1 MCSVF
6 THDPISF
13 APSFACQPICLL
25 ELLPYPTFYTLL
37 VSTGLALSSS
47 LSPRVSLSLQ
57 NATMEENR
65 PARRTS
71 GMYDAHYG
79 STQSLQSG
87 ASLRGHAAPPAGVAT
102 ATPAGV
108 VPAAPGAISGWED
121 PATPTPAPPP
131 APVPFYKKRWFII
144 SQIIIIPLGIAL
156 LFILLFP
163 VVRAIVQLV
172 LRRSNLDV
180 QVAIIGQPVNN
191 SFGLTMEGYVYNT
204 GIFSA
209 KIQFTEPTNV
219 SWIES
224 DGTETPLGYMQ
235 IHDLSAKH
243 KRAVINDTTV
253 FHIIDE
259 EAFGR
264 FSGSLITSQNF
275 TWRLVSYN
283 LRVQA
288 LKFPVA
294 KGLTFDK
301 RLTMNGFNSFDGNV
315 VLRDFQLPSDNPEG
329 GINFVAVTELVNPSP
344 FSIDL
349 GTVVFALSYE
359 GVALGLGTGTG
370 TKINPGNN
378 TITLSGTLER
388 QTQPSDLVIVSQL
401 FTRYLNGESSP
412 VIAKGRST
420 LQSDGSSIS
429 WLSQGL
435 QDLEL
440 NVPFKAFAAID
451 PIRSVTIGEME
462 LQFSQ
467 DQPWSPA
474 AESTSVQAALQL
486 PFGFSLEIGQI
497 QNEFMIT
504 KDGNNVAG
512 LSTPLGA
519 SRSSVTVLSPTDT
532 TGTINISITDTRL
545 SCPEPQHAA
554 FASFNEL
561 LTNSD
566 VAEFRLVGESRAIA
580 NMSIGQITLDPIKVN
595 VSTSLKGLQGL
606 KGMTTIESVDVTG
619 GSTTGINLGIGVT
632 INNPSN
638 LVLSTGDLTLQLSR
652 DGAILGTALMPNLT
666 LSMGNNTVNATSS
679 FAANGS
685 PQGLQTLNDFV
696 GQKDVQLTISGFDG
710 STEVTSLAQAFRSL
724 SLDVT
729 LPALKTNL
737 LNSASL
743 EILPTTGRENNIA
756 HVIVSLEN
764 PFSAPLTIT
773 KVTSTVTSFGI
784 PLGSIEQEVTFNL
797 APKSTTESPSLN
809 LDMNFDPSAL
819 FTVTRALA
827 VEAGL
832 DVAPLDSIV
841 QIGGYQYLSTTSASK
856 REITERQ
863 SDLFQGF
870 DLTTFVGNAFK
881 QLKSDVQLSTDVT
894 IGEYQTTLT
903 FSQEGLPTK
912 TDDTL
917 DLILPILAEPI
928 VQKIVGESLL
938 GLDTVLI
945 LNPEQNGFQTRL
957 RGTIR
962 NAGPFDATI
971 SFPSGLTISWQG
983 RPIGKVAMSEV
994 TIVGDIGGTIDAESR
1009 FEVLDASHLTEF
1021 TKTLLTAESF
1031 TWDIS
1036 GENLTVNALGISV
1049 AGIAFSSRSV
1059 TLKGFNGLQGGV
1071 TIQTFD
1077 LPSDDPAGGIHL
1089 TLETTA
1095 ANPSQV
1101 GIQLSSLGFN
1111 TFVDGVM
1118 IAPVASAGSVTL
1130 APTSTSALSLVGRL
1144 IPQDN
1149 PAGLAVVSKIF
1160 NNFVE
1165 GKDSNVIVQG
1175 ASAGSSDITWLN
1187 EGIKALQI
1195 ATILPNRGPQNIIKS
1210 IALNELTL
1218 MFSSHSPFAPSTSS
1232 KSTDAAFT
1240 LPFAFPID
1248 ISALQ
1253 QTLTLGFQGTN
1264 FAELAIP
1271 KGPSTTDVEA
1281 RVIHLGFS
1289 NVPLAVF
1296 DSQRSTF
1303 EQFVTATTVGSRQTL
1318 RLSGSADADART
1330 AVGVLSLKGIAFS
1343 VDSDI
1348 AGLQGLASRPVT
1360 VANLDVN
1367 HGFPDYLLIKVD
1379 SALFNPSNLTIGTG
1393 DVSFSLQF
1401 QDQTIGSADID
1412 NLVVSPGNA
1421 SYPIDVHYAPQGGAV
1436 GAGRTLLQ
1444 NYIQGV
1450 DSQTTIAGSTVS
1462 TPIQSL
1468 QQALSRIHLSPVT
1481 IAGIHQNLI
1490 ESVSLVFP
1498 LNIVDTGIA
1507 STAFRLVNPFTASIN
1522 LLRVSAVASFHGIT
1536 LGTLP
1541 SIDASAH
1548 PIRAEGHGSVT
1559 SPALPL
1565 NFNLNPI
1572 NIVQLLLSTSQANGV
1587 DLGPLIQMF
1596 QFLLANPDFKPP
1608 VKTTVDTQ
1616 APTCVSGNQ
1625 FDAAGAI
1632 LKSLAGL
1639 KVDLAVES
1647 SVKLDDF
1654 ATELAFSQTG
1664 VLANTDRTAL
1674 FLVGAVS
1681 GPVAQNLVDGAV
1693 LSFSESIITNISND
1707 GFDLALKGSLTNIG
1721 PLDAVI
1727 SFPEPVTV
1735 TWEGKDIAQIALLPI
1750 CAAANTGLPTYETN
1764 ARLTITES
1772 SGFTEFATFL
1782 LHEPSFEWTISTPKL
1797 RVAALGTIFDNVS
1810 LSKKI
1815 SLKAFNGLPGIT
1827 ISNFQL
1833 PSDDAAGGIH
1843 IETDA
1848 SIPSEA
1854 QIGIDLGSVTFQSF
1868 FKGTLVGP
1876 LAAEGLVLRPSSV
1889 ADTHLSGRIVPQ
1901 SGGDLDVMGE
1911 LFSGYLNGQNLTLQT
1926 KGYSVQGANG
1936 PVEWLSTAF
1945 KTLTIDVILPGEKL
1959 QVIEEINL
1967 NDLSVTLKSQDQAFA
1982 PPTSSKNTVAKYRNP
1997 FGFSLQVVRVGQTI
2011 VLGSHGVQIA
2021 QLVIP
2026 PARADGGVSTGNSVD
2041 LNIVYTDVPLQ
2052 SLNNAAFQ
2060 QLFAA
2065 VTLTS
2070 DLEVEL
2076 TGAADVLARTT
2087 IGDVPISGVP
2097 IDVTSHLKGI
2107 ASFGGN
2113 FGVSDVIVA
2122 GSGGAGGS
2130 EYVKAPLKTTLQNPS
2145 NISLDTVGVSLPVLF
2160 NGVAVGRAALDE
2172 FALVPGSNVV
2182 DTEFRYQPANPNDT
2196 VAQAFLAEFIQT
2208 GNQIDLVIDGD
2219 LSSSPFASLAPA
2231 LANLRLAG
2239 QLTGLNE
2246 PTFITQI
2253 AVIITLESLITN
2265 LVSVDF
2271 TLHNPLDADL
2281 VIEFVQSDSGVNG
2294 LTYAQFSQ
2302 PFSNFV
2308 VPAGATV
2315 HSGEFPN
2322 VLLTQGAIASLD
2334 IIPLGYLDVQAAVT
2348 LRVGQGGYQVPYL
2361 KLSQNRIPTTYDL
2374 VLGFAA
2380 MKNAA
2385 ISASLSASG
2394 SETASS
2400 TSDAAVST
2408 SGGPASTSE
2417 PATATSTVND
2427 SDIPVSTSSD
2437 DFANTTTAITP
2448 AAAAVGPTTTP

>member
-1 MCSVF
+1 
-6 THDPISF
+6 
-13 APSFACQPICLL
+13 
-25 ELLPYPTFYTLL
+25 
-37 VSTGLALSSS
+37 
-47 LSPRVSLSLQ
+47 
-57 NATMEENR
+57 MEENR
-65 PARRTS
+65 PARRSS
-71 GMYDAHYG
+71 GVYDVHYG

-87 ASLRGHAAPPAGVAT
+87 ASLRGHAAPPAGVDT

-108 VPAAPGAISGWED
+108 VPGAPGAVSGWED

-301 RLTMNGFNSFDGNV
+301 RLTMNGQYWFNSFDGNV

-344 FSIDL
+344 FAIDL

-359 GVALGLGTGTG
+359 GVALGLGTGTE
-370 TKINPGNN
+370 TKI
-378 TITLSGTLER
+378 
-388 QTQPSDLVIVSQL
+388 L

-474 AESTSVQAALQL
+474 AESNSVQAALQL
-486 PFGFSLEIGQI
+486 PFGFNLDIGQI

-519 SRSSVTVLSPTDT
+519 SRSFVTVLSPTDT

-619 GSTTGINLGIGVT
+619 GSTAGINLGIGVT

-652 DGAILGTALMPNLT
+652 DGAILGTALLPNLT
-666 LSMGNNTVNATSS
+666 LSMGNNTVSATSN
-679 FAANGS
+679 FEANGS

-756 HVIVSLEN
+756 HVTVSLEN
-764 PFSAPLTIT
+764 PFSAPLSIT
-773 KVTSTVTSFGI
+773 KVSSTVTSFGI
-784 PLGSIEQEVTFNL
+784 PLGSIEQEVTFNS
-797 APKSTTESPSLN
+797 APKSTTESPLLN

-856 REITERQ
+856 REIMERQ
-863 SDLFQGF
+863 SNLFQGF

-903 FSQEGLPTK
+903 FAQEGLPTK

-917 DLILPILAEPI
+917 DLILPVLAEPI

-945 LNPEQNGFQTRL
+945 LDPEQNGFQTRL

-994 TIVGDIGGTIDAESR
+994 TIVGDVGGTIDAESR

-1049 AGIAFSSRSV
+1049 PGIVFSSRSV

-1077 LPSDDPAGGIHL
+1077 LPSNDPAGGIHL

-1144 IPQDN
+1144 IPQDS
-1149 PAGLAVVSKIF
+1149 PAGLAVVSNVF
-1160 NNFVE
+1160 NNFVQ

-1175 ASAGSSDITWLN
+1175 ASAGSSDTTWLN

-1218 MFSSHSPFAPSTSS
+1218 MFSSQSPFAPSTSS

-1289 NVPLAVF
+1289 NVALAVF

-1318 RLSGSADADART
+1318 RLSGNADADART

-1360 VANLDVN
+1360 VADLDVN
-1367 HGFPDYLLIKVD
+1367 HGFHDYLLIKVD

-1412 NLVVSPGNA
+1412 NLVVLPGNA
-1421 SYPIDVHYAPQGGAV
+1421 SYPIGEFFLHVHYAPQGGAV

-1450 DSQTTIAGSTVS
+1450 DSQTTIAGSAVS

-1507 STAFRLVNPFTASIN
+1507 STAFKLVNPFTASVN

-1541 SIDASAH
+1541 SIDSSAH
-1548 PIRAEGHGSVT
+1548 PIRAEGHGS
-1559 SPALPL
+1559 
-1565 NFNLNPI
+1565 
-1572 NIVQLLLSTSQANGV
+1572 
-1587 DLGPLIQMF
+1587 MF

-1608 VKTTVDTQ
+1608 VKTAVDTQ
-1616 APTCVSGNQ
+1616 APTCVSGSQ

-1654 ATELAFSQTG
+1654 ATELAFSQTS

-1681 GPVAQNLVDGAV
+1681 GPIAQNLVDGAV
-1693 LSFSESIITNISND
+1693 LSFNESVITFVVILFLTFEQMFTPQTRNISND

-1735 TWEGKDIAQIALLPI
+1735 TWEGKDIAQIALPPI
-1750 CAAANTGLPTYETN
+1750 CAAANTGLPIYETN
-1764 ARLTITES
+1764 ARLTITQS

-1815 SLKAFNGLPGIT
+1815 SLRAFNGLPGIT

-1833 PSDDAAGGIH
+1833 PSDDPAGGIH
-1843 IETDA
+1843 IETGA
-1848 SIPSEA
+1848 IIPSEA

-1876 LAAEGLVLRPSSV
+1876 LAAEGLVLRPGSV
-1889 ADTHLSGRIVPQ
+1889 VDTHLSGRIVPQ

-1926 KGYSVQGANG
+1926 KGDSVQGANG

-1967 NDLSVTLKSQDQAFA
+1967 NDLSLTLRSQDQAFA

-1997 FGFSLQVVRVGQTI
+1997 FGFSLQV
-2011 VLGSHGVQIA
+2011 
-2021 QLVIP
+2021 LVIP
-2026 PARADGGVSTGNSVD
+2026 PAPADGGVSTGNSVD

-2113 FGVSDVIVA
+2113 FGVSDVTVA

-2145 NISLDTVGVSLPVLF
+2145 NISLDTVGVFLPVLF

-2172 FALVPGSNVV
+2172 FPLVPGSNVV

-2253 AVIITLESLITN
+2253 AVIITLESLVTN

-2308 VPAGATV
+2308 VPARAT
-2315 HSGEFPN
+2315 
-2322 VLLTQGAIASLD
+2322 
-2334 IIPLGYLDVQAAVT
+2334 AAVT
-2348 LRVGQGGYQVPYL
+2348 LRVGQGGYQVPFL

-2394 SETASS
+2394 SETVSS
-2400 TSDAAVST
+2400 TSAAVST
-2408 SGGPASTSE
+2408 SGSHVSTSE
-2417 PATATSTVND
+2417 PPAATSTAND
-2427 SDIPVSTSSD
+2427 SDIAAPTSSD
-2437 DFANTTTAITP
+2437 DSANQTPTATTL
-2448 AAAAVGPTTTP
+2448 AAAVVDPTTTPNP